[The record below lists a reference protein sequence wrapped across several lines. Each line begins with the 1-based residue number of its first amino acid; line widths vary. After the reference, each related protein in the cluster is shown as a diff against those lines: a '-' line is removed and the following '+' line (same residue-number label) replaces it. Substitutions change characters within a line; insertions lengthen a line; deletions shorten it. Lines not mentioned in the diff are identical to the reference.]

1 MPQELYSDGSPSRTE
16 VDEYRGPLTRFADD
30 ATIAELERQARRI
43 TELESGIRS
52 YANEQCPHCRRGV
65 ERSDDGIHRN
75 VVWHRIGN
83 GHHSCAVSRLLIATN
98 M

>member
-43 TELESGIRS
+43 TELEAGIRS
-52 YANEQCPHCRRGV
+52 YANEECPHCRRGV
-65 ERSDDGIHRN
+65 EL
-75 VVWHRIGN
+75 
-83 GHHSCAVSRLLIATN
+83 HSCAVSRLLVATN
-98 M
+98 I

>member
-43 TELESGIRS
+43 AELEAGIRS
-52 YANEQCPHCRRGV
+52 YANEICPHCGSGV
-65 ERSDDGIHRN
+65 ERSGDGIHGKA
-75 VVWHRIGN
+75 WHRIGDEL
-83 GHHSCAVSRLLIATN
+83 HSCAVSRLLIATN
-98 M
+98 I